1 VSGAFWGIQALLID
15 KAALLADAST
25 PVVLYA
31 YMAPAA
37 DTDNTG
43 FAPQPAVD
51 ADGRFED
58 IYLVGVKLLGDTS
71 EFVVSRLSPAGLAP
85 LSSFKTHECRMAPC
99 ADGKGNCT
107 PQPGA
112 PPGLKIDAGNW
123 KVSGGAV
130 VAGPAG
136 AAAIYFARSCN
147 QAPDVPTS
155 VYVSKFDP
163 GSGAAALVHTVS
175 DPSLWLTYPSVA
187 VAADGT
193 VCTGF
198 SASSATVSASTAM
211 ACVDP
216 TSGAAGG
223 VLTTYGGPFKYTVD
237 YGSGRNRFGDYRCV
251 LGGGAAGL
259 CSAAARIR
267 KAGAGMWMDPAS
279 GGAGL
284 ECRGWVWIPRG
295 AAPFVR
301 RVARAHLLPLSPVP
315 AAPRWW
321 TRPTLAGSA
330 PFKSTCRPTTCGPW
344 TSTATA
350 PTVSSNLPGPS
361 RWELTVC
368 GPELSGHCLFMMC
381 TVHV

>member
-1 VSGAFWGIQALLID
+1 MSGAFWGIQALLID
-15 KAALLADAST
+15 KAALLVDAST
-25 PVVLYA
+25 PVVLHTYI
-31 YMAPAA
+31 APAA
-37 DTDNTG
+37 NTDNTG

-71 EFVVSRLSPAGLAP
+71 EFVVSRLSPAGLTP

-136 AAAIYFARSCN
+136 AAALYFARSCN

-187 VAADGT
+187 VAADGA

-251 LGGGAAGL
+251 LGGGRLACAALRRASARRGRACGWTPPRGDPRGVGSVQGL
-259 CSAAARIR
+259 GLDPQGGSALRAPSRESSPTAPVPGACSATVVDTA
-267 KAGAGMWMDPAS
+267 DP
-279 GGAGL
+279 
-284 ECRGWVWIPRG
+284 
-295 AAPFVR
+295 R
-301 RVARAHLLPLSPVP
+301 RVCTFQEYVQADNVWAVDFYCYCADRVLE
-315 AAPRWW
+315 
-321 TRPTLAGSA
+321 SA
-330 PFKSTCRPTTCGPW
+330 W
-344 TSTATA
+344 A
-350 PTVSSNLPGPS
+350 V
-361 RWELTVC
+361 
-368 GPELSGHCLFMMC
+368 
-381 TVHV
+381 